1 MSLGV
6 VLVSEKLREG
16 ILRWFGHVLR
26 RQPFDAVKRV
36 ESIIA
41 DDARR
46 RGRPRR
52 KWLDCLRSDLKDLTI
67 TEDMTSYRK
76 ERSKVYYSQV
86 LFEFHIVVAFG
97 AAKLHGAMIWRKN
110 ENFYMIGRNKSKTY
124 WRVLKIDR
132 LDPLDLNIREDSTN
146 YTEFQCSELLRRIH
160 EGNKPTGGLKF
171 VTACYG
177 IVGFIK
183 FLGPYYM
190 LLITKRKRIGA
201 ICGHNVYAVSKSE
214 IILLPNSTVNPGISD
229 VRNENRY
236 KKLLGMVDLTKDFF
250 FSYSYHVMHSLQKNL
265 CNNERG
271 QDDEKSTLRDISN
284 TLPIL
289 KMIEHRPCFNHVSK
303 EDPMKGMIQKQEI
316 DVLSCKDKFLCNLE
330 MKLPLSILQI
340 GQDSPPTLMMIQRN
354 TNECQEH
361 IPSRMNNME
370 MKCTTSVD
378 LGTNHIKEG
387 GNDVIPISPNFRLDL
402 IKSLKFTK
410 ADSKGVLPYFILYLL
425 IYALYFII
433 YVNLISGA

>member
-1 MSLGV
+1 M
-6 VLVSEKLREG
+6 
-16 ILRWFGHVLR
+16 
-26 RQPFDAVKRV
+26 
-36 ESIIA
+36 ESSAAENYDII
-41 DDARR
+41 DNNGCSSQSQTSTCMQKFR
-46 RGRPRR
+46 
-52 KWLDCLRSDLKDLTI
+52 LYETRS
-67 TEDMTSYRK
+67 
-76 ERSKVYYSQV
+76 
-86 LFEFHIVVAFG
+86 
-97 AAKLHGAMIWRKN
+97 
-110 ENFYMIGRNKSKTY
+110 NFYMIGRNKSKTY

-271 QDDEKSTLRDISN
+271 Q
-284 TLPIL
+284 
-289 KMIEHRPCFNHVSK
+289 
-303 EDPMKGMIQKQEI
+303 
-316 DVLSCKDKFLCNLE
+316 VLYES
-330 MKLPLSILQI
+330 
-340 GQDSPPTLMMIQRN
+340 MMTR
-354 TNECQEH
+354 
-361 IPSRMNNME
+361 
-370 MKCTTSVD
+370 
-378 LGTNHIKEG
+378 
-387 GNDVIPISPNFRLDL
+387 
-402 IKSLKFTK
+402 K
-410 ADSKGVLPYFILYLL
+410 AL
-425 IYALYFII
+425 
-433 YVNLISGA
+433 